1 MIIKSAHYEHQPRS
15 PHPTIRMMRKL
26 STRQGFIDE
35 VYTRLPAEKTMVEA
49 YWSVEYDHMSFFDR
63 PRYSGH
69 ESFKTQL
76 SKARKKRFIF

>member
-1 MIIKSAHYEHQPRS
+1 MSTNPD
-15 PHPTIRMMRKL
+15 HPTIRLMRKL

-63 PRYSGH
+63 PRYSG
-69 ESFKTQL
+69 TVL
-76 SKARKKRFIF
+76 SKARKLKKQGGQ

>member
-1 MIIKSAHYEHQPRS
+1 MSTNPD
-15 PHPTIRMMRKL
+15 HPTIRLMRKL

-69 ESFKTQL
+69 ESFKTVL
-76 SKARKKRFIF
+76 SKARKLKRQGAQ

>member
-1 MIIKSAHYEHQPRS
+1 VPYEVVNMDDPRS
-15 PHPTIRMMRKL
+15 ETPAG
-26 STRQGFIDE
+26 STREGFIDE

-69 ESFKTQL
+69 ESFKTVL
-76 SKARKKRFIF
+76 SKARRRKVSL